1 MAVEQVVRRCQG
13 RGGYSRQEQ
22 SPDPYPARSCEIPLA
37 QSRRALVQQ
46 AQELA
51 PRRHTI
57 WQNQRILSRLRQ
69 PCLSIPVVALCPRP
83 STTLAEER
91 GEFCWCCIH
100 S

>member
-1 MAVEQVVRRCQG
+1 LVGSIVTLIFAWRVANCRTSGAMHRSPMAVEQVVRRCQG

-57 WQNQRILSRLRQ
+57 
-69 PCLSIPVVALCPRP
+69 
-83 STTLAEER
+83 
-91 GEFCWCCIH
+91 
-100 S
+100 